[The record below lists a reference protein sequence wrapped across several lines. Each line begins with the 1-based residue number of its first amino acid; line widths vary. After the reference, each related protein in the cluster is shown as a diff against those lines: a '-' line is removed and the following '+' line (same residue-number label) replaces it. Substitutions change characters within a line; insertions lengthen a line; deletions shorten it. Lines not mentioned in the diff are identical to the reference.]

1 MLDSSQ
7 KTTITRFVHILAAID
22 ITYWEH
28 SDELTT
34 IDPMSIFQVLPPTAT
49 QRASDHTIPEGGSTL
64 EYHCDLG
71 LGSLRPV
78 APKAVTVDRWSTTS
92 GLVFT
97 SMDPLAMPAW
107 NEEREVWVPQPK
119 ASFG

>member
-7 KTTITRFVHILAAID
+7 KTTITRFVHILAAIS

-28 SDELTT
+28 SDELTM
-34 IDPMSIFQVLPPTAT
+34 IDPMSNFQVLPPTAT

-64 EYHCDLG
+64 EYLCGLG
-71 LGSLRPV
+71 LGSLHPV
-78 APKAVTVDRWSTTS
+78 APKAVTVDRCSTTS

-107 NEEREVWVPQPK
+107 NEEREV
-119 ASFG
+119 